1 MILVRSIIM
10 SVLCICMGSYAVT
23 CYSPTSKDAV
33 SSPVI
38 LKWIKSPGDT
48 APYIVQISSSWA
60 APGGANFSSTVW
72 ERDSLYPTTDTVT
85 DTAHIIYVGNAMYYW
100 HVTDK
105 HKFVSGWD
113 WSQTDSFRTTSA
125 PYLLYPAAD
134 TVFTLAGKDSMPI
147 VLKWAPVNNASGFS
161 VRVSVGSA
169 QGWSTSDPVDTFPV
183 EVKAGSYTWQVMTNG
198 NWSLLDSFS
207 VIATPGVPALVSP
220 SNGTIKAATPLV
232 LTWSTATNAATY
244 AVQVSNGSGFGSTV
258 TAQSGLT
265 STSVSITNLANATT
279 YFWRANAKNPNG
291 VSGWSAAWS
300 FTTTVGTGIR
310 ARARAPAKIR
320 IQSLS
325 KDLLGRTV
333 PRNYVGVVINNDVM
347 HVQLNSER

>member
-1 MILVRSIIM
+1 
-10 SVLCICMGSYAVT
+10 
-23 CYSPTSKDAV
+23 
-33 SSPVI
+33 
-38 LKWIKSPGDT
+38 
-48 APYIVQISSSWA
+48 
-60 APGGANFSSTVW
+60 
-72 ERDSLYPTTDTVT
+72 
-85 DTAHIIYVGNAMYYW
+85 
-100 HVTDK
+100 
-105 HKFVSGWD
+105 
-113 WSQTDSFRTTSA
+113 
-125 PYLLYPAAD
+125 
-134 TVFTLAGKDSMPI
+134 
-147 VLKWAPVNNASGFS
+147 
-161 VRVSVGSA
+161 
-169 QGWSTSDPVDTFPV
+169 VDTFPV

-198 NWSLLDSFS
+198 NWSLFDSFS